1 MEMRIDVSGIEF
13 GDIKHVPGTGYERKI
28 RLNTGGLNYVEIT
41 VSATGPGAIGG
52 YYLSESLL
60 DDLDDGE
67 LTALEQAA
75 RDKIMA
81 RHPELWGDTPQQ
93 PDSDGDVNPF

>member
-1 MEMRIDVSGIEF
+1 MQIHVDVSGIEL
-13 GDIKHVPGTGYERKI
+13 GDIEHVPGTGYERKI

-41 VSATGPGAIGG
+41 VSATRQGAIGG
-52 YYLSESLL
+52 YYLSEALL

-81 RHPELWGDTPQQ
+81 RHPELWGGASQCD
-93 PDSDGDVNPF
+93 DEGVSHE